1 MNLESIK
8 KSKFAASLK
17 VFNKEKPRKYSL
29 LGLTA
34 LTCIFFL
41 LFAINPTLSTIANL
55 SKQRDDLKF
64 IDNSLQTKISSLDNL
79 QSRYQ
84 AIQKDLGLVSEA
96 IPDDA
101 SSVEL
106 TGQIQ
111 AAASSS
117 NVSIVSI
124 SASDISISSQAT
136 PNIQTYPIT
145 IIVEGTYGNISA
157 FLDKLFTMQ
166 RIVTFESI
174 SIDKNVQTGLLVSS
188 IKGFAYFKK

>member
-1 MNLESIK
+1 MNLESLK
-8 KSKFAASLK
+8 KSKFATSLK
-17 VFNKEKPRKYSL
+17 ILNKEKPRKYSL

-64 IDNSLQTKISSLDNL
+64 IDTSLQTKISSLDSL
-79 QSRYQ
+79 QSKYQ
-84 AIQKDLGLVSEA
+84 EIEKDLGLVSDA
-96 IPDDA
+96 IPEEP

-106 TGQIQ
+106 TGQVQ

-117 NVSIVSI
+117 NVSLISM
-124 SASDISISSQAT
+124 SASDISISSHAT
-136 PNIQTYPIT
+136 PNIQSYPIT
-145 IIVEGTYGNISA
+145 IIVEGTYGNISS

-174 SIDKNVQTGLLVSS
+174 SVDKNVQTGFLVSS
-188 IKGFAYFKK
+188 IKGVAYFKK